1 MQFRAIKSCKE
12 TSPGNNTAK
21 LLVSSMVKPLSCSGQ
36 NEATKKYWGSEWS
49 WQRSILSKTLS
60 ALILGTSGPS
70 FLLSEKAAGGGG
82 QPLSARLPPTF
93 ISLRFC
99 FLMTQAHTV
108 HSGVRNSNSTEIYRV
123 KCELPRGLPFSPAS
137 LQRGRCH
144 QSSGRL
150 GGSLKGICFHVRG
163 RCRKRQVCWGAVVCF
178 SF

>member
-1 MQFRAIKSCKE
+1 MCPLPARGRLCGRALSGPGLQF
-12 TSPGNNTAK
+12 P
-21 LLVSSMVKPLSCSGQ
+21 CSDNRMLGQ
-36 NEATKKYWGSEWS
+36 
-49 WQRSILSKTLS
+49 ILSKTLS

-163 RCRKRQVCWGAVVCF
+163 RCRKRQLCWGAVVCF